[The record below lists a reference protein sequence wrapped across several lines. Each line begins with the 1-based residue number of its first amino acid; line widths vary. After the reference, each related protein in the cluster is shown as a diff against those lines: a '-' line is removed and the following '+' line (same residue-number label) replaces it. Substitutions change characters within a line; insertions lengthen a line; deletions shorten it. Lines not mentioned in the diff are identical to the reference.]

1 MTKKIHSKIEN
12 SELKKQFPSLED
24 LMKDKTVRKNS
35 KKKKNFKK
43 KNDFYNQVKEN
54 RENNGE
60 DIS

>member
-1 MTKKIHSKIEN
+1 MSHSKINN
-12 SELKKQFPSLED
+12 SDIKKQFPTLED

-43 KNDFYNQVKEN
+43 RNDFYNQVKEN

-60 DIS
+60 DIP